1 MFRRAGGLRASPESA
16 SPEASAP
23 ASPASPA
30 GKYASN
36 VVSVQRGSEL
46 DALKSLSSLVYDT
59 KHAVNELAVLGPQA
73 ATVSPS
79 ILLHAVSE
87 NCSSDV
93 GSIEGALVYDG
104 CLIENV
110 EGHTEAARM
119 DCVLDKAFVNLA
131 AMMAS
136 RVEGVVSVEVVES
149 RLAADDCETI
159 VGKARRMAELFRELD
174 VDVAERVLFKIPCT
188 WQGVQAV
195 ETLEREGIKCQ
206 VTQVYCLEQAAA
218 AARAGA
224 SLVQTYVGRV
234 RTWYRKHPV
243 AAVHNHLADA
253 PDAGIELTKQIA
265 ALIKK
270 ENLGAKVIAASVK
283 NRKDAVA
290 LAGCDYIL
298 LNDRV
303 VGALNSELCVDGSLN
318 DAFERNENVPEV
330 GEVYQERFEAAAEN
344 SPAAEE
350 MAFALALNAAADAR
364 LKEFIKQKVLPGVGQ

>member
-1 MFRRAGGLRASPESA
+1 M
-16 SPEASAP
+16 
-23 ASPASPA
+23 
-30 GKYASN
+30 
-36 VVSVQRGSEL
+36 
-46 DALKSLSSLVYDT
+46 
-59 KHAVNELAVLGPQA
+59 
-73 ATVSPS
+73 
-79 ILLHAVSE
+79 
-87 NCSSDV
+87 
-93 GSIEGALVYDG
+93 
-104 CLIENV
+104 
-110 EGHTEAARM
+110 
-119 DCVLDKAFVNLA
+119 
-131 AMMAS
+131 
-136 RVEGVVSVEVVES
+136 
-149 RLAADDCETI
+149 
-159 VGKARRMAELFRELD
+159 
-174 VDVAERVLFKIPCT
+174 
-188 WQGVQAV
+188 
-195 ETLEREGIKCQ
+195 
-206 VTQVYCLEQAAA
+206 
-218 AARAGA
+218 
-224 SLVQTYVGRV
+224 QTYVGRV
-234 RTWYRKHPV
+234 RTWYQKHPV

>member
-159 VGKARRMAELFRELD
+159 VGKARHMAEMFRELD